1 MNAIRYILPIVLM
14 NSPALAQE
22 EMTFDTIDA
31 SANSETVREAN
42 DTLKALKAANVA
54 NKKKVSKAAPAT
66 TSAPAKKQVITPTA
80 GEYKRDNF
88 NDFLRKDITGVI
100 NDLQFARNGVVELYR
115 TGQIHQQAYDSLLK
129 SVTIAHD
136 GLSKL
141 YPTRVFARA
150 VESERF
156 SIRKLF
162 YEARIACI
170 DLAYGLANKANGK
183 QVNDLS
189 SLEQVCAKK
198 VAAYEVAK
206 ERLSERMSSQNIA
219 ANAFNERD
227 IFSGAVEAGTD
238 TENQVYIGFVGGW
251 NLAKAGMEKLEIL
264 VGGRVYTN
272 GTGDDSH
279 KTVTQGNPDGSLS
292 KLEQDVTKTNIG
304 LTGDLRVRYVLGNDN
319 GFHYA
324 PVTGVRGHVNL
335 SNKEIGAKSSFTT
348 PSGDVTMIPLNT
360 EENSTVQTGAGFF
373 LGVDGCYSRICLTPE
388 FELQRGG
395 KDVKAGAG
403 LKYQF

>member
-1 MNAIRYILPIVLM
+1 MNTIKYILQVVLM
-14 NSPALAQE
+14 NAPAQAQE
-22 EMTFDTIDA
+22 EMIFEPVDA
-31 SANSETVREAN
+31 FAISNTVKEAN
-42 DTLKALKAANVA
+42 DALKALKAANAVSREKA
-54 NKKKVSKAAPAT
+54 KKVVPVASVVST
-66 TSAPAKKQVITPTA
+66 PAKKQKINLTA
-80 GEYKRDNF
+80 GESKRDNS
-88 NDFLRKDITGVI
+88 NDVLRDDITGVI

-115 TGQIHQQAYDSLLK
+115 NGQIHQQAYDSLLK

-141 YPTRVFARA
+141 YSTRVFARA

-156 SIRKLF
+156 SIEKLF

-170 DLAYGLANKANGK
+170 DLAFALTDKANGK
-183 QVNDLS
+183 QVKDLS
-189 SLEQVCAKK
+189 SIEDVCAEK
-198 VAAYEVAK
+198 VAVYEAAK
-206 ERLSERMSSQNIA
+206 EKLSERMSSQNVA

-238 TENQVYIGFVGGW
+238 TDNQVYVGFVGGW

-272 GTGDDSH
+272 GTGDNSH
-279 KTVTQGNPDGSLS
+279 KTVTQGNPDGSSS
-292 KLEQDVTKTNIG
+292 KLERDVIATNID

-335 SNKEIGAKSSFTT
+335 SNEEINAKSSFTT
-348 PSGDVTMIPLNT
+348 PNGDVTLIPLNP

-373 LGVDGCYSRICLTPE
+373 LGVDGCYSRICVTPE
-388 FELQRGG
+388 FEL
-395 KDVKAGAG
+395 
-403 LKYQF
+403 